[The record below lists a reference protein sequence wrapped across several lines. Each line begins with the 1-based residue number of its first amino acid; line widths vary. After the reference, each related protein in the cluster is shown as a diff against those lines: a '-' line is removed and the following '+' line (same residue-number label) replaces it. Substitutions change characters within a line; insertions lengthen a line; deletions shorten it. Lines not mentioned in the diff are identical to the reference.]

1 MLEAIGTELKVIR
14 IRNNLKLNEV
24 ADDFK
29 LNQET
34 LRRYENNASGLSVE
48 RLEELLNYYK
58 VDKDIFFKNI
68 CDYLKEYFKN
78 RKISQYDIESKTGIS
93 QSKLSLVFN
102 NKRKLTAE
110 ELLLIA
116 NEYNID
122 LNKIKKEIKPA

>member
-68 CDYLKEYFKN
+68 CEYMH
-78 RKISQYDIESKTGIS
+78 
-93 QSKLSLVFN
+93 
-102 NKRKLTAE
+102 
-110 ELLLIA
+110 
-116 NEYNID
+116 NI
-122 LNKIKKEIKPA
+122 KQKQE